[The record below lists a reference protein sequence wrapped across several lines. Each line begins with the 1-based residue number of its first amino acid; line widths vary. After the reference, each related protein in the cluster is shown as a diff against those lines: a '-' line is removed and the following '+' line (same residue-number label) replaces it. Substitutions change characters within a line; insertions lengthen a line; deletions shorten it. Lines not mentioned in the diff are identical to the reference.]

1 MTAAMPA
8 DAAARLRLAR
18 TEGVGPRT
26 FRHLLEKFGSAA
38 AALDE
43 MPR

>member
-1 MTAAMPA
+1 MTAAAILTAIPA

-26 FRHLLEKFGSAA
+26 FRYLIEKFGSAA
-38 AALDE
+38 A
-43 MPR
+43 